1 VFDQDDKRT
10 PIDLIC
16 VIDKSGSMS
25 GKKIKLVRETLE
37 FIIDCLNENDRI
49 SVIAFNTTAERVIPL
64 TRANKNNKQSLTE
77 KVKKIDASGRTNI
90 NDGLNLAFKT
100 LSERRNKN
108 PVSSI
113 LLLSDGRDDNKEIS
127 IRVNESLD
135 K

>member
-1 VFDQDDKRT
+1 
-10 PIDLIC
+10 
-16 VIDKSGSMS
+16 M
-25 GKKIKLVRETLE
+25 
-37 FIIDCLNENDRI
+37 
-49 SVIAFNTTAERVIPL
+49 ERVIPL